1 MHIKRAVSATLLAGG
16 IAVKGTGVASSASAG
31 PSIGKTWNAGTTLYY
46 AYYAATDTFC
56 IGRGSSSPARL
67 SVAFSKGGRK
77 LHSLTLNAKVGK
89 QACSQLKK
97 NSSRLYE
104 NDRVKF
110 TLSNSLGA
118 KSTGYLRV

>member
-1 MHIKRAVSATLLAGG
+1 M
-16 IAVKGTGVASSASAG
+16 
-31 PSIGKTWNAGTTLYY
+31 
-46 AYYAATDTFC
+46 
-56 IGRGSSSPARL
+56 
-67 SVAFSKGGRK
+67 AFSKGGRG

-89 QACSQLKK
+89 QACSQFKK

>member
-1 MHIKRAVSATLLAGG
+1 MNIKRAVSATLLAGG

-31 PSIGKTWNAGTTLYY
+31 PSIGKTWNAGTTLYC

-56 IGRGSSSPARL
+56 IGRCSSSPARL
-67 SVAFSKGGRK
+67 SVAFSKGGRE

-104 NDRVKF
+104 NDRVTF

>member
-1 MHIKRAVSATLLAGG
+1 MNIKRAVSATLLAGG

-31 PSIGKTWNAGTTLYY
+31 PSIGKTWNAGTTLYC

-56 IGRGSSSPARL
+56 IGRCSSSPARL
-67 SVAFSKGGRK
+67 SVAFSKGGRG

-104 NDRVKF
+104 NDRVTF

>member
-1 MHIKRAVSATLLAGG
+1 MNIKRAVSATLLAGG

-31 PSIGKTWNAGTTLYY
+31 PSIGKTWNAGTTLYC

-56 IGRGSSSPARL
+56 IGRCSSSPARL
-67 SVAFSKGGRK
+67 SVAFSKGGRE

-89 QACSQLKK
+89 QACLQFKK

-104 NDRVKF
+104 NDRVTF

>member
-1 MHIKRAVSATLLAGG
+1 MNIKRAVSATLLAGG

-31 PSIGKTWNAGTTLYY
+31 PSIGKTWNAGTTLYC

-56 IGRGSSSPARL
+56 IGRCSSSPARL
-67 SVAFSKGGRK
+67 SVAFSKGGRE

-89 QACSQLKK
+89 QACSQFKK

-104 NDRVKF
+104 NDRVTF